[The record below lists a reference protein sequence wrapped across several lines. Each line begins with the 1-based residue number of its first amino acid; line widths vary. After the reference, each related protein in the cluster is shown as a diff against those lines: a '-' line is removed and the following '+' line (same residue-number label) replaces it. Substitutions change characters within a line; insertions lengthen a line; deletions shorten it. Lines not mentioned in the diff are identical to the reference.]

1 MSHNKLFKQL
11 CRPETMLTGWHL
23 AHVDSRDN
31 FVLDPVG
38 YIDFGS
44 NLDERLKHLIE
55 QVQTYRYRPRHL
67 LEIDLPKSGLSVRP
81 GNVLPIEESILLHAI
96 TYLLAPI
103 LDRKLDKSV
112 YSCRLHPDWKKRVQK
127 RDSLFRES
135 PVDFPFLRRAT
146 VRSISP
152 FDAWY
157 ERWPEFEKAA
167 IDACTQEGYTHLTK
181 TDITAYFE
189 NIDLSLLEIQMRS
202 LLKREEDKVIQL
214 LFRILDGWT
223 LMTSTG
229 TPVGRGIPQGNEV
242 SSFLGNIYLIPL
254 DRELIRFCKKHN
266 GKWFRYV
273 DDVKVFTR
281 SKEDARQ
288 AVFVINNALRT
299 LHLNLQGSKTEILS
313 GDMLIEEM
321 DNSDLDNVEEVFEK
335 IQKINPQKSKNT
347 KIITTHLQELSR
359 YVSRFRRNPQKAVR
373 NLNEKQNRLFR
384 RLMTIYGFCGRPH
397 LYKTA
402 MTALSELPD
411 LRILEKSL
419 TYFSQLDYS
428 THDTIVDDL
437 FQMLETRQLPFPYQ
451 TGSVLETIAQM
462 HPRES
467 RNVASRARKY
477 SLVTKQDWFVIQ
489 KALEVISVYPYKS
502 DNAHRLANKY
512 LASSNPMVRRASCV
526 LLLRSPKI
534 KVRKQLNEL
543 IYHPDQNLSL
553 LALYFLRLQQD
564 RQFAQ
569 QELSRIKQR
578 KHTDLSMQYALPC
591 LYAMGASEDRYIAT
605 SVSTYIQ
612 KSFKSR
618 SNKLNWHRD
627 ILLHTLRWTQKGAN
641 MTEGS
646 E

>member
-11 CRPETMLTGWHL
+11 CRLETMLTGWHL
-23 AHVDSRDN
+23 AHLDSRDN
-31 FVLDPVG
+31 FVLDPVS

-44 NLDERLKHLIE
+44 NLDERLRHLIE

-67 LEIDLPKSGLSVRP
+67 LEIDLPKSGLSARP

-103 LDRKLDKSV
+103 LDKKLDKSV
-112 YSCRLHPDWKKRVQK
+112 YSKRLHPDWKKRVQK

-135 PVDFPFLRRAT
+135 PIEFPFLKRT
-146 VRSISP
+146 TIRSISP

-157 ERWPEFEKAA
+157 ERWPEFEKEA
-167 IDACTQEGYTHLTK
+167 IKACTEEGYTHLTK

-189 NIDLSLLEIQMRS
+189 NIDLGLLEILIRS

-214 LFRILDGWT
+214 LFRILNGWT
-223 LMTSTG
+223 RMTSTG

-242 SSFLGNIYLIPL
+242 SSFLANIYLIPL
-254 DRELIRFCKKHN
+254 DRELIRFCKRHN

-288 AVFVINNALRT
+288 AVFVINNALRA

-313 GDMLIEEM
+313 GDMLIEEL
-321 DNSDLDNVEEVFEK
+321 DNSDLDNVEEVVKK
-335 IQKINPQKSKNT
+335 IRKINPHKSKKT
-347 KIITTHLQELSR
+347 KIITMHLQELRR
-359 YVSRFRRNPQKAVR
+359 YVSRFRRNPQKAVG
-373 NLNEKQNRLFR
+373 NLDEKQNRLFR

-397 LYKTA
+397 LHKTA

-419 TYFSQLDYS
+419 TYLSQLDYS

-451 TGSVLETIAQM
+451 KGSVLETIALM

-477 SLVTKQDWFVIQ
+477 GLVTKQDWFVIQ
-489 KALEVISVYPYKS
+489 KALEVISLYPYKP

-512 LASSNPMVRRASCV
+512 LEGNDPMVRRASCV
-526 LLLRSPKI
+526 LLLRSPKT

-543 IYHPDQNLSL
+543 IYHPDHNLSL

-564 RQFAQ
+564 SQFAQ
-569 QELSRIKQR
+569 QELSRIRKG
-578 KHTDLSMQYALPC
+578 KHTDLAMQSALPC
-591 LYAMGASEDRYIAT
+591 LYAMAATEDTCIAASVYD
-605 SVSTYIQ
+605 YIQ
-612 KSFKSR
+612 KHFKSR
-618 SNKLNWHRD
+618 SSKLNWHRNM
-627 ILLHTLRWTQKGAN
+627 LLHSLRWTQKSADAKKE
-641 MTEGS
+641 T
-646 E
+646 